1 MTRDG
6 PTMTRDGL
14 LVVLITAGWAAPV
27 GLAGAVALRLLR
39 RRSIVAS
46 VSVVVL
52 VAVLAVA
59 AGVLG
64 SAEAMFLSAHD
75 LTLVIDVVAV
85 AGAVGMVAALA
96 LGRRLARQS
105 VWQQEALV
113 RERAVEASRRE
124 Q

>member
-1 MTRDG
+1 MTRD
-6 PTMTRDGL
+6 DL

-46 VSVVVL
+46 VSAVVL

-64 SAEAMFLSAHD
+64 RAEAMFLSAHA

-85 AGAVGMVAALA
+85 AGAVGVAAGLA
-96 LGRRLARQS
+96 L
-105 VWQQEALV
+105 
-113 RERAVEASRRE
+113 SRRSGPPSGRPRGA
-124 Q
+124 QDPQCA